1 VKREEDWPQK
11 TETRRKELR
20 NRDERETQEAKGG
33 HLGDTIRL
41 EPKPTNKCFG
51 CGGANDGGMKL
62 AFEQDNANRKIVGRF
77 VLGERYQGGG
87 GVAHGGIIATLLD
100 EAMGKVC
107 RFREV
112 RAVTAEL
119 TVEYLKPVNVEHEIV
134 VEAFEQEQ
142 KGRNLFHVGEIRSA
156 AGEVLARGR
165 GRFVIIS
172 QAESGQV
179 EKSPA
184 EKKSLAV

>member
-1 VKREEDWPQK
+1 
-11 TETRRKELR
+11 
-20 NRDERETQEAKGG
+20 
-33 HLGDTIRL
+33 LGDAIKL
-41 EPKPTNKCFG
+41 EPKETNKCFG

-62 AFEQDNANRKIVGRF
+62 TFEQDNTNRKIVGRF
-77 VLGERYQGGG
+77 VLGQRYQGGG
-87 GVAHGGIIATLLD
+87 GMAHGGIIATLLD

-119 TVEYLKPVNVEHEIV
+119 AIEYLKPVNVEKEIV

-142 KGRNLFHVGEIRSA
+142 KGRNLFQVSEIRDA

-165 GRFVIIS
+165 GRFVII
-172 QAESGQV
+172 GQV
-179 EKSPA
+179 EKSQA
-184 EKKSLAV
+184 EKGQPEKKGLAV